1 MLAWVWGWY
10 WLSSSNQHTC
20 TVQIP
25 IIEIPELGNLSAIAA
40 CDLMKVTSQNDRD
53 KLEKA
58 KELTYQ
64 KGFYEG
70 VRSDGTLGASGG
82 CRGLIGVREP
92 RRVQ

>member
-1 MLAWVWGWY
+1 MCVRLLYVCVCVYGEGGTGCR
-10 WLSSSNQHTC
+10 SNNQHTC

-70 VRSDGTLGASGG
+70 VRSNGG
-82 CRGLIGVREP
+82 PEGLL
-92 RRVQ
+92 